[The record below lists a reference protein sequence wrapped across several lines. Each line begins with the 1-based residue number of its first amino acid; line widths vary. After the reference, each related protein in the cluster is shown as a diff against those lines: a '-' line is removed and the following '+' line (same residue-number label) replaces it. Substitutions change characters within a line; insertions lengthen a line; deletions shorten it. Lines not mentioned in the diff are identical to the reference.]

1 MKEEDNPNR
10 DLLLAIRELEV
21 IFWEIYATT
30 ACNLQCTYCYNG
42 DLQNKNSEPQY
53 TTEELV
59 SFLKE
64 YGKEG
69 DHVSFIG
76 GEPLIRTDWIHKV
89 ISATEN
95 LGFEYGLYT
104 NGINLGKLLPDR
116 LNEKSPFE
124 GGQGGCITPPLKGGR
139 GDVSAQTP
147 PLPPSRGDFK
157 TSPFEG
163 GIADLPILSKLKHI
177 LISIDGDEEQ
187 NDRFRGKGTFSK
199 IIKQLEAIK
208 PHFHGKIIA
217 RMTAAPDNDLEKSVK
232 ALASLPYFD
241 TIYWQYQNMKNFDN
255 YPAERKWKEL
265 ENLLAFWLENLKQG
279 KFLHIQTFVSM
290 VIRLLDQENS
300 QKYHNVNYT
309 LPENTLGCG
318 AGDHYVQI
326 FTTGD
331 IYACPEI
338 VEQKNNLMG
347 DIRKG
352 IYRSIGLKDFSNT
365 EKCFRCEEFRIC
377 HCRCLHC
384 TPEAY
389 CTLIKRTIAVLRDAL
404 PLIKSL
410 IDSGKLKRE
419 DFYISDQLEEI
430 F

>member
-1 MKEEDNPNR
+1 MKDADNPNR
-10 DLLLAIRELEV
+10 DRVHGIGELEV
-21 IFWEIYATT
+21 VFWEIYATT
-30 ACNLQCTYCYNG
+30 ACNLQCTYCYNE
-42 DLQNKNSEPQY
+42 DLQHKNSEPQY
-53 TTEELV
+53 TVDELV
-59 SFLKE
+59 SFLKK
-64 YGKEG
+64 YGKKG

-76 GEPLIRTDWIHKV
+76 GEPLIRT
-89 ISATEN
+89 
-95 LGFEYGLYT
+95 
-104 NGINLGKLLPDR
+104 NLGKLLPG
-116 LNEKSPFE
+116 KFSP
-124 GGQGGCITPPLKGGR
+124 
-139 GDVSAQTP
+139 D
-147 PLPPSRGDFK
+147 
-157 TSPFEG
+157 
-163 GIADLPILSKLKHI
+163 ILSKLKHI

-187 NDRFRGKGTFSK
+187 NDRFRGRGTFSK

-232 ALASLPYFD
+232 ALAALPYFD

-265 ENLLAFWLENLKQG
+265 QGLLAFWLENLKQG

-290 VIRLLDQENS
+290 VIRLLDQENN

>member
-10 DLLLAIRELEV
+10 DQLLAIRELEV

-30 ACNLQCTYCYNG
+30 ACNLQCTYCYND
-42 DLQNKNSEPQY
+42 DLQHKNSEPQY
-53 TTEELV
+53 TLEELV
-59 SFLKE
+59 SFLKK
-64 YGKEG
+64 YGRKG
-69 DHVSFIG
+69 DHISFIG
-76 GEPLIRTDWIHKV
+76 GEPLIRSNWIHKV
-89 ISATEN
+89 ISATQD

-104 NGINLGKLLPDR
+104 NGVNLGKLSPDM
-116 LNEKSPFE
+116 
-124 GGQGGCITPPLKGGR
+124 
-139 GDVSAQTP
+139 
-147 PLPPSRGDFK
+147 
-157 TSPFEG
+157 
-163 GIADLPILSKLKHI
+163 LSKLKHI

-199 IIKQLEAIK
+199 IIKHLEVLR
-208 PHFHGKIIA
+208 PLFQGKIIA

-232 ALASLPYFD
+232 ALAALPYFD

-255 YPAERKWKEL
+255 YPVEQKWKEL
-265 ENLLAFWLENLKQG
+265 EKLLAFWLENLKQE

-290 VIRLLDQENS
+290 VIRLLDQENG

-309 LPENTLGCG
+309 LPEDTLGCG
-318 AGDHYVQI
+318 AGNHYVQI

-338 VEQKNNLMG
+338 VEQKNNFMG
-347 DIRKG
+347 DIRNG
-352 IYRSIGLKDFSNT
+352 IQRCIGLGDFPNT
-365 EKCFRCEEFRIC
+365 EKCFRCEEFPIC

-410 IDSGKLKRE
+410 IDDGKIKRE